1 MGNGEIK
8 YFLAVSIAALFI
20 IISLLPFVF
29 VDAHAMECYQSSDY
43 YYQMIL
49 DCTDTIDV
57 KKSTMDYVYGD
68 INRFSKSFEDAKVY
82 NIRTEGSNTF
92 ATLEIPLPVVSDLK
106 SDVKFSKS
114 PNYLMEFLTGKLAGS
129 KLYISL
135 SVIDGYDGTKNAGSM
150 VKFNFQVKEIPCYM
164 WGLQCGSASHFEYAL
179 DRGLY
184 LLEPLAKEIQIE
196 LEQISSQ
203 NVPKEATQKSTPPD
217 EQKIKSTQTTET
229 KPKIETELRGPP
241 IVDSDGDGI
250 SDRFD
255 NCKFDKETYNG
266 YLDLDGCPDTIPQ
279 APKPQPTIKD
289 FDKDGIPDEKD
300 MCKYKAEVYNGYID
314 WDGCPDTAEGQIV
327 VILDD
332 DNDGVLN
339 HLDQCPNMKE
349 VYNGF
354 RDNDGCP
361 DAILGDPDYYKY
373 IETPVKEP
381 QKLPSW
387 LKTNAKWWSVGSIS
401 DKDFLEGVKYMIKED
416 IVKISDV
423 TPKSKSSFSVGE
435 VPYWIKKN
443 AGWWADGLIGED
455 EFVRNIQY
463 LISNRIIEVY

>member
-1 MGNGEIK
+1 
-8 YFLAVSIAALFI
+8 
-20 IISLLPFVF
+20 
-29 VDAHAMECYQSSDY
+29 
-43 YYQMIL
+43 
-49 DCTDTIDV
+49 
-57 KKSTMDYVYGD
+57 MDYIYQD
-68 INRFSKSFEDAKVY
+68 FNSFAKSFEGAKVY
-82 NIRTEGSNTF
+82 DIREEGSATY

-106 SDVKFSKS
+106 GDVKFSKS
-114 PNYLMEFLTGKLAGS
+114 NNYLLEFLTGKLGGS
-129 KLYISL
+129 KLSTSL
-135 SVIDGYDGTKNAGSM
+135 EKIEGFYDGTKD
-150 VKFNFQVKEIPCYM
+150 
-164 WGLQCGSASHFEYAL
+164 SASRINFYFQIKETPCWTVFLFITKCASFSDFEYAL

-184 LLEPLAKEIQIE
+184 LLEPQAKEIQLE
-196 LEQISSQ
+196 LERISSQ

-217 EQKIKSTQTTET
+217 EQKIKSTQTTEI
-229 KPKIETELRGPP
+229 KPKVETELRGPP

-255 NCKFDKETYNG
+255 TCKFDKETYNG
-266 YLDLDGCPDTIPQ
+266 YLDLDGCPDKVPQ

-289 FDKDGIPDEKD
+289 WDKDGIPDEKD
-300 MCKYKAEVYNGYID
+300 LCKYKAEVYNGYID
-314 WDGCPDTAEGQIV
+314 WDGCPDTAEGQIE

-373 IETPVKEP
+373 IETPVKES

-387 LKTNAKWWSVGSIS
+387 LKTNAKWWSAGSIS
-401 DKDFLEGVKYMIKED
+401 NSDFLEGIKYMIKED

-423 TPKSKSSFSVGE
+423 SPESGSATADDI
-435 VPYWIKKN
+435 PYWFKRN
-443 AGWWADGLIGED
+443 AGWWADGLTGED

-463 LISNRIIEVY
+463 LISNRIIVIN